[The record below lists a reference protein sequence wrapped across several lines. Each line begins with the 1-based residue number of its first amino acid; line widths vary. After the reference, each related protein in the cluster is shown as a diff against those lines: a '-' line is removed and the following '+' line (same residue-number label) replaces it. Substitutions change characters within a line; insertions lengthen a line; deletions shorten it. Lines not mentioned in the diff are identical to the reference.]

1 MKKLLILFALFIF
14 ACSNDEKCV
23 YEPTLETN
31 EVTDITETSAT
42 LNGVISIVSENCD
55 APNNTEQGFVYS
67 TEIQPTLEDT
77 QINVNGTNIST
88 TIEGLTPNT
97 TYYVRSFLTNN
108 LGDFYGD
115 EVSFITLDD
124 IGEPADCD
132 VVYLAENGITIK
144 ACEDAE
150 IGDVGTVNGVEY
162 TVVDRKMILA
172 IVGYNSVGVGT
183 INEDLTKMCTTRIT
197 DMSNMFFNCDA
208 PDFNQAIGN
217 WDVSNVTNMNR
228 MFNAECGAV
237 QFNQDL
243 SFWDVSNV
251 TNMRNMFWGA
261 AAFNQDISN
270 WDVSNVTDMG
280 DMFYQAS
287 SFNQDL
293 SSWDVSSVTN
303 MSKMFNGAAAFNQDI
318 SNWDVSNVTNMG
330 SMFEGAVNFNQDLSQ
345 WDVSNVTYMGGM
357 FGGAVAFNQDISN
370 WDVSNVTDMGGMFG
384 SYYPTMVEQVFNQP
398 IGNWN
403 VSNVKNMRGMFGG
416 AVNFNQDLSQW
427 DVSNV
432 TDMIGMFNDAVA
444 FNQDI
449 SNWDVSN
456 VIYMGCWDNN
466 CWIIRGMFEGAI
478 SFNQDISNWSVGTV
492 TYCGN
497 FSINTPQWTLP
508 QPNFTNCNPN

>member
-1 MKKLLILFALFIF
+1 MKKLLLLSAFLIF
-14 ACSNDEKCV
+14 ACSSDSEGNPCI
-23 YEPTLETN
+23 YEPTLTTQAA
-31 EVTDITETSAT
+31 TDITETSAT
-42 LNGVISIVSENCD
+42 LNGVISIISENCD
-55 APNNTEQGFVYS
+55 VPNNTEQGFVYS
-67 TEIQPTLEDT
+67 TEIQPTLDDT
-77 QINVNGTNIST
+77 QVNVNGTNIST
-88 TIEGLTPNT
+88 TIEGLEPNT
-97 TYYVRSFLTNN
+97 TYYVRSFLTNT
-108 LGDFYGD
+108 LGEFYSN

-124 IGEPADCD
+124 TGEPADCD

-162 TVVDRKMILA
+162 TVVDREMILA
-172 IVGYNSVGVGT
+172 IVGNNSGGGGT

-251 TNMRNMFWGA
+251 TNMG
-261 AAFNQDISN
+261 
-270 WDVSNVTDMG
+270 G
-280 DMFYQAS
+280 MFY
-287 SFNQDL
+287 
-293 SSWDVSSVTN
+293 
-303 MSKMFNGAAAFNQDI
+303 GAAAFNQDI
-318 SNWDVSNVTNMG
+318 SNWDVSNVTNKG
-330 SMFEGAVNFNQDLSQ
+330 NMFNGA
-345 WDVSNVTYMGGM
+345 
-357 FGGAVAFNQDISN
+357 AAFNQDISN

-384 SYYPTMVEQVFNQP
+384 SSYPTMVEQVFNQP

-456 VIYMGCWDNN
+456 VVYMGCWDNN

-492 TYCGN
+492 TYCEN
-497 FSINTPQWTLP
+497 FSTNTPQWTLP
-508 QPNFTNCNPN
+508 QPNFTNCNP